1 MSFKLVLKFKGTVI
15 SEFELDQE
23 ETTIGRKAETS
34 IHIDNLA
41 VSSLHARILKIG
53 KKVILEDMGSTN
65 GTMVNNQNVT
75 KHILKHGDVIT
86 VGKHTLSFVEVA
98 DAKSPVVEAEPES
111 DMDKT
116 MIISSAAREE
126 LMTSPAKDNQD
137 SAGSNMALGFIQ
149 YLSGPLMG
157 KSVEL
162 KASLTSI
169 GKGDNCK
176 IKIKGMLVGKQAGV
190 ITRRPSGYHIS
201 YLEGMSK
208 VKVNGETLTSA
219 PKTLED
225 SDIIELS
232 DVKMQFFIKK

>member
-15 SEFELDQE
+15 AEFPLDHE
-23 ETTIGRKAETS
+23 ETTIGRKSDTT

-65 GTMVNNQNVT
+65 GTLVNNQAIT
-75 KHILKHGDVIT
+75 KHILKHGDVISI
-86 VGKHTLSFVEVA
+86 GKHTLNFVVLA
-98 DAKSPVVEAEPES
+98 DASESEPATEPES

-116 MIISSAAREE
+116 MIISASARAEMLSESTASAAAA
-126 LMTSPAKDNQD
+126 MT
-137 SAGSNMALGFIQ
+137 LGVVQ

-157 KSVEL
+157 KTVEL
-162 KASLTSI
+162 KSSLTSI

-176 IKIKGMLVGKQAGV
+176 LPVKGMLVGKQAAV
-190 ITRRPSGYHIS
+190 ITRRPSGYHIT

-208 VKVNGETLTSA
+208 VKVNGETISGT

>member
-1 MSFKLVLKFKGTVI
+1 
-15 SEFELDQE
+15 
-23 ETTIGRKAETS
+23 
-34 IHIDNLA
+34 
-41 VSSLHARILKIG
+41 
-53 KKVILEDMGSTN
+53 
-65 GTMVNNQNVT
+65 
-75 KHILKHGDVIT
+75 
-86 VGKHTLSFVEVA
+86 
-98 DAKSPVVEAEPES
+98 
-111 DMDKT
+111 
-116 MIISSAAREE
+116 
-126 LMTSPAKDNQD
+126 MTSPAKDNQD

-176 IKIKGMLVGKQAGV
+176 IKIKGMLVGKQAAV